1 MNFHDS
7 FTLYLEHN
15 QYPMLKTSIGAIIL
29 PWGGGLSCKKV
40 EDACQKKET
49 SLGVAQALFDP

>member
-1 MNFHDS
+1 MIHS
-7 FTLYLEHN
+7 HN